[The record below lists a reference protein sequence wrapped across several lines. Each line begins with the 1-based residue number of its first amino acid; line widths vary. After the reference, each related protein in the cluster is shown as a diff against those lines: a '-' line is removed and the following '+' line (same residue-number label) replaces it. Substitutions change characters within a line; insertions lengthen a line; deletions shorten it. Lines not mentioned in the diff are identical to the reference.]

1 MDQEGR
7 LCVGIR
13 GAGQVANQHAAAIL
27 ANPRLRLAA
36 ISSRSRSS
44 SEKLGRNWASA
55 GKAGKPIRVYDR
67 YEELLDDQTVDIVS
81 ECMPNYLHAGEA
93 ILAFNAGKHLI
104 LEKPAGISRE
114 ELQALRDAAG
124 RSGRKSVVSFV
135 LRWHPLVANLKNLL
149 DASAIGDVY
158 YAEMDYWH
166 GIKPSFSSYDWIR
179 RKEYAGGAMITGGC
193 HATDLARYL
202 HGEIDEVSAY
212 ATRVREDFDYPT
224 TIVAALR
231 FADGSVGKISVSLDG
246 LNFPYQFN
254 IDLLGTKGALRD
266 NRIYS
271 KRLFPAQKDFV
282 VLPCDTPNSGSVEHH
297 PFKQEI
303 DNLVECIDKGAPV
316 LSDVADACE
325 SMEVALAITESA
337 ASGKPVKVHGS

>member
-1 MDQEGR
+1 
-7 LCVGIR
+7 
-13 GAGQVANQHAAAIL
+13 
-27 ANPRLRLAA
+27 
-36 ISSRSRSS
+36 
-44 SEKLGRNWASA
+44 
-55 GKAGKPIRVYDR
+55 
-67 YEELLDDQTVDIVS
+67 
-81 ECMPNYLHAGEA
+81 
-93 ILAFNAGKHLI
+93 
-104 LEKPAGISRE
+104 
-114 ELQALRDAAG
+114 
-124 RSGRKSVVSFV
+124 
-135 LRWHPLVANLKNLL
+135 
-149 DASAIGDVY
+149 
-158 YAEMDYWH
+158 
-166 GIKPSFSSYDWIR
+166 
-179 RKEYAGGAMITGGC
+179 
-193 HATDLARYL
+193 
-202 HGEIDEVSAY
+202 
-212 ATRVREDFDYPT
+212 
-224 TIVAALR
+224 
-231 FADGSVGKISVSLDG
+231 

>member
-7 LCVGIR
+7 YGVGIR

-27 ANPRLRLAA
+27 ANPKLRLAA

-44 SEKLGRNWASA
+44 SEKLAQDWASA
-55 GKAGKPIRVYDR
+55 AKGGAPIQIHDR
-67 YEELLDDQTVDIVS
+67 YEELLGNDAVDIVS
-81 ECMPNYLHAGEA
+81 VCMPNYLHAKES
-93 ILAFNAGKHLI
+93 ILAFDAGKHLI
-104 LEKPAGISRE
+104 LEKPAGIGHE
-114 ELQALRDAAG
+114 ELEALREAAG

-149 DASAIGDVY
+149 DSSAIGDVY
-158 YAEMDYWH
+158 YTEMDYWH
-166 GIKPSFSSYDWIR
+166 GIKPTFSSYNWIR

-202 HGEIDEVSAY
+202 HGEIAEVSAY
-212 ATRVREDFDYPT
+212 STQAREDFDYPT
-224 TIVAALR
+224 TIVSAVK
-231 FADGSVGKISVSLDG
+231 FVDGSVGKLSVSLDG

-271 KRLFPAQKDFV
+271 KPLFPVQKDFIA
-282 VLPCDTPNSGSVEHH
+282 LSCDTPNSGSVEHH

-303 DNLVECIDKGAPV
+303 DNLVACIDRGIPV
-316 LSDVADACE
+316 LSDVEDACK

-337 ASGKPVKVHGS
+337 ATGKPVKVFRS